1 MNRFGF
7 IYIGIF
13 FLLISFFSF
22 INIIYSYYFNLYLN
36 INAYVYSLILSL
48 FIGLPLLFKKKIDNK
63 ISIYEKII
71 IVLIGYLAIPLL
83 ISVPYYLSIYNISFL
98 DCYFESVSGFTSTGF
113 TIFSNIKH
121 LDESLI
127 LWRSSS
133 QWIGGIYFLF
143 SIILLIDVFD
153 DNLKKSLTNFL
164 SFNINETIK
173 QSFKIFILYGVLTLI
188 LFIILKMVDIRTFDS
203 LNLSMTIISSGGFIP
218 VNNIESILNTKFKE
232 IVFSLSLLT
241 SFFSLF
247 LSYNLIFLRK
257 KNLNFFTEDLYL
269 VIYFLILIFIFFV
282 FLNNESNFSTI
293 LLSLISSIS
302 NIGISN
308 SNISSNLYFIFL
320 ILVIIGGSFFST
332 SSGIRFI
339 KIHSLIKYSLNELLS
354 HARPKH
360 VFANKLNFS
369 DKNLNQSDI
378 SKYFLSVVIFIISL
392 LTITLIL
399 TFFNN
404 NFDESFKIGILTIM
418 NTVNSSM
425 YGLKDYSFY
434 NLDIFSKSTLMLF
447 MIIGRVE
454 LLTLIIISK
463 KFLFKN

>member
-7 IYIGIF
+7 VYIGIF
-13 FLLISFFSF
+13 FLLITFFSF

-48 FIGLPLLFKKKIDNK
+48 FIGLSLLFKKKNDNK

-71 IVLIGYLAIPLL
+71 IVLIGYLTIPLL

-133 QWIGGIYFLF
+133 QWLGGIYFLF

-173 QSFKIFILYGVLTLI
+173 QSFKIFILYCVLTLI
-188 LFIILKMVDIRTFDS
+188 LFIILKIVDIRTFDS

-257 KNLNFFTEDLYL
+257 KNLNFFTEDLNL
-269 VIYFLILIFIFFV
+269 IIYFFILIFIFFI
-282 FLNNESNFSTI
+282 FFNNESNFSSL
-293 LLSLISSIS
+293 LLSLTSSIS
-302 NIGISN
+302 N
-308 SNISSNLYFIFL
+308 
-320 ILVIIGGSFFST
+320 
-332 SSGIRFI
+332 
-339 KIHSLIKYSLNELLS
+339 E
-354 HARPKH
+354 
-360 VFANKLNFS
+360 
-369 DKNLNQSDI
+369 
-378 SKYFLSVVIFIISL
+378 
-392 LTITLIL
+392 
-399 TFFNN
+399 
-404 NFDESFKIGILTIM
+404 
-418 NTVNSSM
+418 
-425 YGLKDYSFY
+425 
-434 NLDIFSKSTLMLF
+434 
-447 MIIGRVE
+447 
-454 LLTLIIISK
+454 
-463 KFLFKN
+463 

>member
-1 MNRFGF
+1 MNHFGF

-13 FLLISFFSF
+13 FLLISIFSF
-22 INIIYSYYFNLYLN
+22 LNIIYSYYFNLYLN
-36 INAYVYSLILSL
+36 VDAYVYSLILSL
-48 FIGLPLLFKKKIDNK
+48 FIGLSLFFKRKNDNK

-71 IVLIGYLAIPLL
+71 IVLIGYVTIPLL

-98 DCYFESVSGFTSTGF
+98 NCYFESISGFTSTGF

-173 QSFKIFILYGVLTLI
+173 QSFKIFILYSALTLI
-188 LFIILKMVDIRTFDS
+188 LFIILKIANIRTFDS

-218 VNNIESILNTKFKE
+218 VNNIESILNTNFKE
-232 IVFSLSLLT
+232 IIFSLLLLT

-247 LSYNLIFLRK
+247 LSYNLIFLKK

-269 VIYFLILIFIFFV
+269 FAYFFALIFIFFV
-282 FLNNESNFSTI
+282 FLNFESNFSTT
-293 LLSLISSIS
+293 LLSLTSSIS

-308 SNISSNLYFIFL
+308 SNISSNHYFIFL
-320 ILVIIGGSFFST
+320 LLVVIGGSFFST

-360 VFANKLNFS
+360 VFVNKLAFS
-369 DKNLNQSDI
+369 NKNLNQTDI
-378 SKYFLSVVIFIISL
+378 SKYFLSVIIFIISL
-392 LTITLIL
+392 FSITLIL

-454 LLTLIIISK
+454 LLTLIIIAK